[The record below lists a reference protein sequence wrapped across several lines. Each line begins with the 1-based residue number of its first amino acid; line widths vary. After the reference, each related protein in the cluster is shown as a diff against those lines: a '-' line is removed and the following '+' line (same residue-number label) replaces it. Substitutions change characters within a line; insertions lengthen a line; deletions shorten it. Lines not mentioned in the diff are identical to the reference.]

1 MTQAEHTVSIDCI
14 FLMLTWTRILVL
26 NSKHIKLTSFL
37 RKREKIVSQII
48 GKVKRNKHT
57 DYESYLTF
65 ITTFNFTLH
74 FCRALKAAGS
84 AIWREIFRYSH
95 GLRSQ
100 LVADWLPVSLHG
112 QSLHLGEEAEHW
124 QCVQC
129 AWAKGWRPVKLKFKT
144 SLINVIFFVKLLK
157 SLLVVRSV
165 YLLTTVK

>member
-1 MTQAEHTVSIDCI
+1 MTQAEYTVSIDCI

-100 LVADWLPVSLHG
+100 LVADWLPASCMVS
-112 QSLHLGEEAEHW
+112 QSITARKQNIDSAFNAHEQKAED
-124 QCVQC
+124 
-129 AWAKGWRPVKLKFKT
+129 RSSSSLKL
-144 SLINVIFFVKLLK
+144 V
-157 SLLVVRSV
+157 
-165 YLLTTVK
+165 LLTSFFC